1 MNEETTSKLRVLA
14 EQRLV
19 SVQAEANALMQK
31 KAEVEAKIA
40 ELSAEFQA
48 GVEVLKAYDLE
59 LEQTTTPTE
68 DPDSEE

>member
-1 MNEETTSKLRVLA
+1 MNEETTAKLRVLA

-19 SVQAEANALMQK
+19 SVQEAANALMQK

-48 GVEVLKAYDLE
+48 GVEVIQAYDAE
-59 LEQTTTPTE
+59 LAQAATPE